1 MMFIA
6 STAGVQ
12 DPSVPVAIP
21 KDEKTAAYLKRKQMH
36 VLQLV
41 ERSHSPLEH
50 DFLFAYL
57 DWLWENYFKVEY
69 PDKEAFR
76 HQVSIDVGHVKIR
89 RLRMRMAYLER
100 LLEIARKTGW
110 VDLEI
115 PKSWSFAKSAHE
127 EFHDLTK
134 RVGEWGEE
142 KTGIGIDEWRAKHPQ
157 FRQA

>member
-6 STAGVQ
+6 SSAGEQ
-12 DPSVPVAIP
+12 HPSAPVAIP
-21 KDEKTAAYLKRKQMH
+21 KDDRTAAYLRRKQRQ

-57 DWLWENYFKVEY
+57 DWLWETYFKAEY
-69 PDKEAFR
+69 PDREAFR

-89 RLRMRMAYLER
+89 RLRMRADYLER
-100 LLEIARKTGW
+100 LAVLARETGW

-115 PKSWSFAKSAHE
+115 PKSWSFSKAAFE

-134 RVGEWGEE
+134 RVGEWG
-142 KTGIGIDEWRAKHPQ
+142 KDRSGIGLDEWRAKHPR
-157 FRQA
+157 FREA